1 MAASTAAIAAASQ
14 NQGGSGQVGSYLGSI
29 NQMLQGVMGPSQ
41 AQLNNSFNNLAAAGA
56 AGPTGDANN
65 VSASSYSNDIV
76 QTNTGPTTPGV
87 SDIGVPP
94 TTIPN
99 TVSSAVGNI
108 AQPITTGSFSPQT
121 QNVAQGIFGSQQDL
135 AKSVQK
141 QKLIN
146 LI

>member
-1 MAASTAAIAAASQ
+1 MSYSAALAAAGS
-14 NQGGSGQVGSYLGSI
+14 NQGGNILPGMTQGQ
-29 NQMLQGVMGPSQ
+29 NQLRGIMGPSQ
-41 AQLNNSFNNLAAAGA
+41 GQLNNSFNNLAMAGG

-65 VSASSYSNDIV
+65 ISASSYSNDMV
-76 QTNTGPTTPGV
+76 QTNMGPTTPGIN
-87 SDIGVPP
+87 DIGIPP
-94 TTIPN
+94 TTMPN

-121 QNVAQGIFGSQQDL
+121 QNVAQGIFGNQQDL
-135 AKSVQK
+135 ANSVQK